1 MRASLCTILMSAFLL
16 AMPGSAKLR
25 AEDQSKVVIKISTIQ
40 TRTPQL
46 SLQEKRTNKRL
57 AEETNGRIQ
66 LRFYY
71 GGTAGDDKTA
81 MRKMRAGQI
90 DAAPLGVDVVTQVV
104 HQCTVLM
111 MPQTF
116 TNWEQVDAVRAALAP
131 EFDPEAYNN
140 GFKVLGWWDLG
151 QARIFSKKPIR
162 NFEDLRHARPWL
174 YPENA
179 PLREFYK
186 MIHATGIPVD
196 LSEVYSGLTTNML
209 DVVWISPVL
218 GAQLMWASKTKF
230 VSSMPVAVI
239 QGAFLLRRPMWDG
252 FSKADQ
258 DAVAKVMGEQFE
270 KNRKDSRQDDVR
282 VYDRLLH
289 RGYQA
294 IDFDDPKVWRDVG
307 RKIAEG
313 LIGRSYSR
321 EIFDRVEKIV
331 KEHPDKQPARG

>member
-1 MRASLCTILMSAFLL
+1 MRASVGTLLISAVLL
-16 AMPGSAKLR
+16 AMPGSATLR

-40 TRTPQL
+40 NRTSEL
-46 SLQEKRTNKRL
+46 SLQEKRANKRL
-57 AEETNGRIQ
+57 AEATNGRIQ

-90 DAAPLGVDVVTQVV
+90 DAAPLGVDVVTQAV

-116 TNWEQVDAVRAALAP
+116 TNWKQVDAVRSALAP
-131 EFDPEAYNN
+131 AFNDEAYGN

-151 QARIFSKKPIR
+151 QARIFSKKPIK
-162 NFEDLRHARPWL
+162 NFDDLRNGRPWL

-186 MIHATGIPVD
+186 MIHATGIPLD
-196 LSEVYSGLTTNML
+196 LSEVYAGLSTNMI

-218 GAQLMWASKTKF
+218 GAQLMWVSKTKF

-239 QGAFLLRRPMWDG
+239 QGAFLLRRQMWEG
-252 FSKADQ
+252 FSKEDQ
-258 DAVAKVMGEQFE
+258 ANLNVVMTEQFE
-270 KNRKDSRQDDVR
+270 KTRIESREADVK
-282 VYDRLLH
+282 VYNKLLQ
-289 RGYQA
+289 RGFQA
-294 IDFDDPKVWRDVG
+294 IDFDEPKVWQDVG
-307 RKIAEG
+307 KKIAQG
-313 LIGRSYSR
+313 LVGRTYSQ
-321 EIFDRVEKIV
+321 ELYDRVQKIV
-331 KEHPDKQPARG
+331 QQNSESPGHG